1 MKKLMVENETAQ
13 NTDVLSDDHYED
25 SILDGDAKFDED
37 ESEDILLEVRSE
49 QVDTAV
55 SSYDDALKAYL
66 GTALKYKLL
75 TKAQEIE
82 YATRAQL
89 GEKAA
94 FDAMMLANLRL
105 VVKVARKYTHSKLPI
120 EDLISEGN
128 IGLMMGISKFDP
140 KLGFRFSTYAHH
152 WIRQSITRAIGNQ
165 ARTVRW
171 PIHVVQK
178 EYQHR
183 KLLEKWNR
191 EGVDFTEKDLAEAL
205 ELSVDRLCWLKNLRH
220 AEISLN
226 APSTSDDD
234 DRTMQ
239 DGLFDAQDDVSE
251 SSCGKEQDHHQL
263 SVIMSRTLTPRE
275 ERVISMR
282 FGLLVDSMTLDQIA
296 AQYGLTRE
304 RIRQIENVA
313 LRKLKRNL
321 SLNGLQASDFIKSG
335 VQD

>member
-1 MKKLMVENETAQ
+1 
-13 NTDVLSDDHYED
+13 
-25 SILDGDAKFDED
+25 
-37 ESEDILLEVRSE
+37 
-49 QVDTAV
+49 
-55 SSYDDALKAYL
+55 
-66 GTALKYKLL
+66 
-75 TKAQEIE
+75 
-82 YATRAQL
+82 
-89 GEKAA
+89 
-94 FDAMMLANLRL
+94 
-105 VVKVARKYTHSKLPI
+105 
-120 EDLISEGN
+120 
-128 IGLMMGISKFDP
+128 MGISKFDP